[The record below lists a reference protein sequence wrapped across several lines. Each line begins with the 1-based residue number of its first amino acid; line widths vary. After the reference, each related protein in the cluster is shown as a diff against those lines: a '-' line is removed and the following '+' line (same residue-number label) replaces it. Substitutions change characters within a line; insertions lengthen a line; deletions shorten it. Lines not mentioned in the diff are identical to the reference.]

1 MKTEI
6 QRSAIAVL
14 ACFAIFSVP
23 NHANANVVGSSAQ
36 NFNPTTNGLDFV
48 TVQSSETLKPGI
60 FNVGLFLN
68 YAVNSLPYYENAA
81 GSRTNFTDRLTSL
94 DVNAGMGL
102 MRNWDFG
109 ISIPQVLSQQVD
121 DGTGTRGEFAA
132 NGVTEVRLNTKY
144 RFFGDDAGGA
154 AVILSTG
161 FNMIQDNPFAGR
173 GAGPT
178 TNFELAVDTTVRRFA
193 LGANF
198 GYRLRSKGEKIAG
211 SIADPLGSQWIAS
224 AAASYHFPGLS
235 TKLITEVFGGVPA
248 ETSNAYGDRSLTS
261 FEWLLGLK
269 HDVTTQLAVHAGG
282 GTELI
287 QGQASPDWR
296 LYAGLNYSFGPI
308 ENDSRPARQS
318 PTEQQPVSYL
328 ETVPTTSGS
337 TGVAERLRTRSILFE
352 FDSDKMI
359 GRYDEVLRELAGN
372 LRTGFKKLTIE
383 GHTDSVGP
391 DIYNLNL
398 SNKRALAIRRRLID
412 VFNIS
417 ADKVRAEGRGEAQ
430 PIADNGNYQGR
441 QANRRVEFEIER

>member
-1 MKTEI
+1 MKTQI

-14 ACFAIFSVP
+14 ASFAIFSVP
-23 NHANANVVGSSAQ
+23 NQTNANVVGSSAQ
-36 NFNPTTNGLDFV
+36 NFNPTTSGLDFV

-60 FNVGLFLN
+60 FSVGLFLN

-81 GSRTNFTDRLTSL
+81 GSRTNFTDRLTGL
-94 DVNAGMGL
+94 DVNAGVGL

-109 ISIPQVLSQQVD
+109 ISILQVLSQQVD

-132 NGVTEVRLNTKY
+132 NGVTEIRLNTKY
-144 RFFGDDAGGA
+144 RFFGDDAGGL
-154 AVILSTG
+154 AVVLSTG
-161 FNMIQDNPFAGR
+161 FNMIQDNPFTGR

-178 TNFELAVDTTVRRFA
+178 TNLELAADTTIRRFA
-193 LGANF
+193 LGANV

-235 TKLITEVFGGVPA
+235 TKLITEVFGGFPA
-248 ETSNAYGDRSLTS
+248 ESSNAYGDRSLTS

-269 HDVTTQLAVHAGG
+269 HDITTQLAVHAGG

-287 QGQASPDWR
+287 QGNASPDWR

-308 ENDSRPARQS
+308 ENDSRPAKQS
-318 PTEQQPVSYL
+318 TPAQTVSYL
-328 ETVPTTSGS
+328 ETVPTASGA

-359 GRYDEVLRELAGN
+359 GRYDDVLRELAER
-372 LRTGFKKLTIE
+372 LRTGFKKLIVE

-417 ADKVRAEGRGEAQ
+417 ADKVRAEGLGEAQ